1 MFSSIMHRV
10 TGFGSI
16 AGLIMIAAWLVS
28 LAMGREAYT
37 VFLSLAASPLGLIVW
52 FLLTLAGF
60 VHLTGG
66 LRHFIWDLGAGF
78 DLKSAD
84 LLAFWTMALGV
95 VLTVAFWAAL
105 FLCHKV
111 SL

>member
-10 TGFGSI
+10 TGFGSV
-16 AGLIMIAAWLVS
+16 AGLIMIAAWLVC
-28 LAMGREAYT
+28 LALGPQAYT
-37 VFLSLAASPLGLIVW
+37 GFVTFGASPLGLIVW

-66 LRHFIWDLGAGF
+66 LRHFIWDLGTGF
-78 DLKSAD
+78 EPKVAD
-84 LLAFWTMALGV
+84 QIAFWTMALGV
-95 VLTVAFWAAL
+95 VLTVVFWAAL
-105 FLCHKV
+105 ILCHKV